1 MEASK
6 LYTLSANDVIR
17 SIAVAVV
24 VAVLGGVQQAIS
36 MHGFDVAAWDWG
48 LIVNLALSALA
59 GHLGINFLS
68 DEDKKIVIP
77 LGKAKIRIG

>member
-6 LYTLSANDVIR
+6 LYTLSTNDLIR
-17 SIAVAVV
+17 SVAVAIV

-36 MHGFDVAAWDWG
+36 AHGFDVNAWDWG

-68 DEDKKIVIP
+68 DDQKRIVIP